1 MKRVKTRDGGGV
13 SCLQP
18 VTPAEEQAW
27 NERRLTRPI
36 RAPLVRAWRYRR
48 RAVVL
53 GCSQQPDA
61 AMTAAARAAGVAL
74 VERRSGGGAV
84 LAGPWLL
91 GVSVVLPRDHPL
103 VVPAITESYRW
114 FGEAHAAALR
124 RSGIECQAVTVAT
137 AMAVARRWRVPP
149 AGAAPAWACFGGLGP
164 WEVMTAAG
172 RKLVGLAQVRR
183 RAGALL
189 VSGTLLAEP
198 DWPVLCRVVAGSASA
213 AALLGERTSSCEA
226 ELGRQVRPSRMARL
240 IVEEIQHALEM
251 SA

>member
-1 MKRVKTRDGGGV
+1 MKRAGERAGGGA
-13 SCLQP
+13 SCLRL
-18 VTPAEEQAW
+18 VAPAEEQAW
-27 NERRLTRPI
+27 NERRLSRPV
-36 RAPLVRAWRYRR
+36 RAPLVRAWRYRG

-53 GCSQQPDA
+53 GCSQRPDA
-61 AMTAAARAAGVAL
+61 AMSAAARDAGVAL
-74 VERRSGGGAV
+74 IERRSGGGAV

-103 VVPAITESYRW
+103 LVPAITESYRW

-137 AMAVARRWRVPP
+137 AVAVARRWRLPP
-149 AGAAPAWACFGGLGP
+149 VGAAPAWACFGGLGP

-198 DWPVLCRVVAGSASA
+198 DWPVLCRVVAGSVSA
-213 AALLGERTSSCEA
+213 AAPLGERTSSCEA
-226 ELGRQVRPSRMARL
+226 ELGRPVHPGRMARL
-240 IVEEIQHALEM
+240 IVDEIQHALEI